1 MKTAKKFFVFGVLVS
16 MFLSSCTMQKCVY
29 SKGYYV
35 DWFGKGGNNKKEINK
50 DEDNVIEDVVITNE
64 VLESEQ
70 NISTLT
76 EEKIQLNNSEL
87 SATVNDELLVL
98 EEKKDL
104 FHGENEGI
112 QKDESASTFK
122 SEFKK
127 GASTILS
134 APDDSQKTNGM
145 AIAGFVCS
153 LVGLFLFGIV
163 LGLLGIIFGAIGL
176 GKISKDSSRWKGK
189 GMAIA
194 ALIVGVVD
202 VVVAIVL
209 LALIL

>member
-1 MKTAKKFFVFGVLVS
+1 MKTAKKLFVFGVLVS
-16 MFLSSCTMQKCVY
+16 LFLSSCTMQKCVY

-50 DEDNVIEDVVITNE
+50 DEKNVIEDVVITNE

-70 NISTLT
+70 NIFTPT
-76 EEKIQLNNSEL
+76 EEKSKLNNTEL
-87 SATVNDELLVL
+87 AATVNEELLVL
-98 EEKKDL
+98 DEKKDL
-104 FHGENEGI
+104 FQIENEGI
-112 QKDESASTFK
+112 QKDESAPTFK

-127 GASTILS
+127 GASMILS

-153 LVGLFLFGIV
+153 LVGLFLFGLV
-163 LGLLGIIFGAIGL
+163 LGILGIIFSAIGL

-189 GMAIA
+189 GMAVA

>member
-35 DWFGKGGNNKKEINK
+35 DWFGKSGNDKKEIDK
-50 DEDNVIEDVVITNE
+50 DENNVTRDVAVKQE
-64 VLESEQ
+64 ASESES
-70 NISTLT
+70 NISSCT
-76 EEKIQLNNSEL
+76 EANSQSNNTEL
-87 SATVNDELLVL
+87 SANLNEELLVL
-98 EEKKDL
+98 DEKKNL
-104 FHGENEGI
+104 FKRTNDEI
-112 QKDESASTFK
+112 QKDALAATFK
-122 SEFKK
+122 SEFKQ
-127 GASTILS
+127 GASMIVN

-202 VVVAIVL
+202 VVVAIIL

>member
-35 DWFGKGGNNKKEINK
+35 DWFGKSGNDKKEIDK
-50 DEDNVIEDVVITNE
+50 DENNVIEDVVITNE

-70 NISTLT
+70 NISTIT
-76 EEKIQLNNSEL
+76 EEKSQLNNTEL
-87 SATVNDELLVL
+87 SATLNDELLVFD
-98 EEKKDL
+98 EKKNL
-104 FHGENEGI
+104 FKRKSVEI
-112 QKDESASTFK
+112 QKDAVADTFK
-122 SEFKK
+122 SEFKQ
-127 GASTILS
+127 GASMIVN

-194 ALIVGVVD
+194 ALVVGVVD